1 MADKKEAATKK
12 KFSKGDAYE
21 CGVCGMAVVVEE
33 PCGCGEEVVL
43 MCCDEPMKAR
53 KSKTKTAK
61 QVCEAN

>member
-1 MADKKEAATKK
+1 MFEVIIVTVTVTLRSV
-12 KFSKGDAYE
+12 KFYKGDAYE

-61 QVCEAN
+61 